1 LQSCCIRLPTPT
13 KLQPPTIIRPS
24 FRLTYRASNLIP
36 RDFVVEFA
44 PLVIGPIFT
53 RELVTAPRRWQH
65 FVYRALYG
73 ALLWVLIY
81 TAWLVLTGTQIIRTV
96 QDMAHF
102 GSTLFIVLAPLQLAL
117 MTFLAAT
124 RSASAVAQEK
134 DKKTILLLLMTRLSN
149 HELVLGKLLASL
161 LDILVMLASAVPI
174 FMLLTLFGGVSLG
187 QVGRVF
193 LVTLAMVLAAGSLGS
208 TVALAREK
216 TFQSLSMTALILV
229 IWMGLWEALGG
240 LAGDRIVGGV
250 PISTIATAVSPFSAI
265 WAAANPFR
273 DAAGTLLAGDTLF
286 VAVALV
292 ATALLNGLAIWRL
305 RVWNPGR
312 ETIQLAPAAE
322 EKIQEPKNQEPTS
335 QDLVLGSSVL
345 GSSVQS
351 AADFARA
358 SHVDARVRKIDQ
370 RSREVWDNP
379 VLWRE
384 MCTWAYG
391 RKVIVIRLAYLFLLG
406 LAAAGVYFAIQS
418 GAAYARA
425 NEAII
430 PVTAWPVGLLALVS
444 LIIVNALAVTSI
456 TNERDGGSLD
466 LLLVTD
472 LSPKEFIFG
481 KMLGVAWVT
490 KEMLIAPLVLC
501 IVLWGAGALSF
512 ENLLYVLV
520 GLAVMDLFVIVLGIH
535 CGLNYASSQTAV
547 GVSLGSVFFLF
558 LGVVTLILF
567 MISFSGNFQT
577 QLGPFLAFIVGGSV
591 GLFVTLGSRNPSTA
605 IGLASLLLPF
615 FTFFAITNF
624 LVDHHFNAF
633 LVTAGTYGFTT
644 AALLVPALYEFD
656 VAMGRAKLAGEE

>member
-1 LQSCCIRLPTPT
+1 
-13 KLQPPTIIRPS
+13 
-24 FRLTYRASNLIP
+24 
-36 RDFVVEFA
+36 
-44 PLVIGPIFT
+44 LVIGPIFI

-73 ALLWVLIY
+73 ALLWSLIY

-102 GSTLFIVLAPLQLAL
+102 GSTLFVVLAPLQLAL

-161 LDILVMLASAVPI
+161 LDVLVMLASAVPI

-193 LVTLAMVLAAGSLGS
+193 LVTLATVLAAGSLGS

-240 LAGDRIVGGV
+240 LAGNRNIAGV
-250 PISTIATAVSPFSAI
+250 PLSTIATAVSPFSAI

-273 DAAGTLLAGDTLF
+273 DAMGTVLAGDTMF
-286 VAVALV
+286 VVSALV

-305 RVWNPGR
+305 RDWNPGR
-312 ETIQLAPAAE
+312 ETVQIVPAAVEAE
-322 EKIQEPKNQEPTS
+322 ENNQLPKNREPTGGT
-335 QDLVLGSSVL
+335 LVLGSSVL
-345 GSSVQS
+345 GSSHR
-351 AADFARA
+351 AADEVARA
-358 SHVDARVRKIDQ
+358 GHVDARVRKIDQ

-391 RKVIVIRLAYLFLLG
+391 RKVIVIRLAYLFLLA
-406 LAAAGVYFAIQS
+406 LAAAGIYFAIHS
-418 GAAYARA
+418 GAAYVRA

-490 KEMLIAPLVLC
+490 KEMLVAPLVLC
-501 IVLWGAGALSF
+501 IVLWGAGAISV

-535 CGLNYASSQTAV
+535 CGLNYANSKTAV

-577 QLGPFLAFIVGGSV
+577 QLAPFLAFIVGGSI

-605 IGLASLLLPF
+605 IGMASLILPF

-624 LVDHHFNAF
+624 LVDHPFNAF
-633 LVTAGTYGFTT
+633 VAVAGTYGFTT